1 MQVKIMTST
10 EDSLTPALRWF
21 IAQSAVYG
29 FLAAYPTRSVFALVL
44 AVAVSIITLVVAAAL
59 ADPELRWLWQPPL
72 SMLAGSTGGFL
83 LACWLDSL
91 AVLVV
96 AQPRVWPQA
105 AYVVYITLVV
115 PIALHG
121 AIGTFGVPSGA
132 VRALAIA
139 GFVLGTVVFFT
150 LLFYTR
156 GDESAKL
163 TARLA
168 TPLVG
173 IALSSTL
180 LYGIIGVRLLTHLIF
195 IASALAWSALGFALH
210 AVYFTT
216 ASHAALVALRSV
228 DPRAK
233 APQIRPTA
241 LASRWF
247 LVWLNVTGIILIAIV
262 AQRSTLLLLLFI
274 LLVVLFNFVAVF
286 AMHRSGASSTSPTQP
301 DERPKDVETAS
312 TTVPTGAMAAAPR
325 PSGYHHG
332 AGARAGQTRA
342 STAAPR
348 THMSMLSAN

>member
-1 MQVKIMTST
+1 MTST

-91 AVLVV
+91 AVLVA
-96 AQPRVWPQA
+96 AQPQVWPQA
-105 AYVVYITLVV
+105 AYVVYITLAV

-132 VRALAIA
+132 VMALAIA

-173 IALSSTL
+173 IALSSSL

-210 AVYFTT
+210 VVYFTT
-216 ASHAALVALRSV
+216 ASHTELVSLRSA

-247 LVWLNVTGIILIAIV
+247 LVWLNVTGIVVIAIA
-262 AQRSTLLLLLFI
+262 AQRSILLLVLFI
-274 LLVVLFNFVAVF
+274 LLAVLFNFVAVF
-286 AMHRSGASSTSPTQP
+286 AMHRGGGSASLPHQP
-301 DERPKDVETAS
+301 DERSKDVEAAS
-312 TTVPTGAMAAAPR
+312 TVPTGAMAAAPR
-325 PSGYHHG
+325 PSGYNHG
-332 AGARAGQTRA
+332 AATRAGQPRA
-342 STAAPR
+342 AAAAAAPR
-348 THMSMLSAN
+348 THMSMLSAH